1 MKRDPRL
8 IPFSK
13 EHHQTLKLGNYLR
26 RLTEIE
32 ADPAITLKQIQA
44 LLESANRAVN
54 EDRAS
59 LLNHFAEEE
68 RLLQPILDQW
78 SDQHFNHQFQ
88 AEHQQLRQILLRNEW
103 TLNELI
109 DLGTLLIAHTRFEER
124 SLFPAIENYWAL
136 S

>member
-1 MKRDPRL
+1 MKRDSRL

-26 RLTEIE
+26 RLSEIE
-32 ADPAITLKQIQA
+32 ADPEINLKQIQT

-59 LLNHFAEEE
+59 LLKHFSEEE
-68 RLLQPILDQW
+68 QLLQPILDQW
-78 SDQHFNHQFQ
+78 ADQHLNHQFQ
-88 AEHQQLRQILLRNEW
+88 AEHQQLRQILSQNEW

-109 DLGTLLIAHTRFEER
+109 DLGTLLITHTRFEER
-124 SLFPAIENYWAL
+124 SLFPAIEDYWNQ
-136 S
+136 